1 MLLVLQS
8 RIISNNLTKRSAGA
22 MTEKKAAAIP
32 FVHGATGGKM
42 QEDLGLFRQKALEL
56 GAAGAEIIRADQL
69 VVDERV
75 RLKCLIP
82 RCLRAGETPNCP
94 PHAPDLDL
102 VRKAF
107 ARYSWG
113 LLIKTHVEPMSD
125 FIPGSNRDK
134 TGIDRSL
141 LFHQKTATIVWEIER
156 LAYKHGYSLAMGLG
170 GGSCKDYLCHGL
182 VCQFKDSGRCR
193 FPLRARPAME
203 ALGIDVVDII
213 GKAGWSAYPLIDDP
227 AEIPCA
233 TSVGLVLIN

>member
-1 MLLVLQS
+1 
-8 RIISNNLTKRSAGA
+8 
-22 MTEKKAAAIP
+22 MTEKKATTTP
-32 FVHGATGGKM
+32 FIHGLTRKRL

-56 GAAGAEIIRADQL
+56 GADGAEIIRADQL
-69 VVDERV
+69 IVDERV

-94 PHAPDLDL
+94 PNAPDLDL

-113 LLIKTHVEPMSD
+113 ILIKTHVEPMSD
-125 FIPGSNRDK
+125 FIPGSSKDK
-134 TGIDRSL
+134 AGTDLSL
-141 LFHQKTATIVWEIER
+141 LFHQKTARIIYELER

-193 FPLRARPAME
+193 FPLRDRPAME

-213 GKAGWSAYPLIDDP
+213 SKAGWSAYPLMDDP
-227 AEIPCA
+227 AGIPCA

>member
-1 MLLVLQS
+1 
-8 RIISNNLTKRSAGA
+8 
-22 MTEKKAAAIP
+22 MTGKKTTAIP
-32 FVHGATGGKM
+32 FVHGLTGEKL
-42 QEDLGLFRQKALEL
+42 QEDLGLFRQKALGL

-94 PHAPDLDL
+94 PNAPDLDL
-102 VRKAF
+102 VRKAL
-107 ARYSWG
+107 ARYTWG
-113 LLIKTHVEPMSD
+113 ILIKTHVEPMSD
-125 FIPGSNRDK
+125 YIPGSSKDK
-134 TGIDRSL
+134 SGTDLSL
-141 LFHQKTATIVWEIER
+141 LFHQKTASIVYEIER

-193 FPLRARPAME
+193 FPLRARPAIE
-203 ALGIDVVDII
+203 ALGIDVVDIM
-213 GKAGWSAYPLIDDP
+213 GKAGWNAYPLLDDP

>member
-1 MLLVLQS
+1 MS
-8 RIISNNLTKRSAGA
+8 T
-22 MTEKKAAAIP
+22 KKAAACPLTSHIA
-32 FVHGATGGKM
+32 GQKI
-42 QEDLGLFRQKALEL
+42 QEDLELFRQKALEL
-56 GAAGAEIIRADQL
+56 GAAGAEIIQAGQL

-94 PHAPDLDL
+94 PHAPELDL

-113 LLIKTHVEPMSD
+113 ILLKTHVEPIAD
-125 FIPGSNRDK
+125 YAPGGSKAKGGTDQ
-134 TGIDRSL
+134 SL
-141 LFHQKTATIVWEIER
+141 LFHQKTAEIVYAIER
-156 LAYKHGYSLAMGLG
+156 LAYQHGYSLAMGLG
-170 GGSCKDYLCHGL
+170 GGSCKDYLCKGL
-182 VCQFKDSGRCR
+182 ICQFKDSGRCR

-213 GKAGWSAYPLIDDP
+213 GKVGWKAYPLLDEL

>member
-1 MLLVLQS
+1 M
-8 RIISNNLTKRSAGA
+8 ISKKGSAL
-22 MTEKKAAAIP
+22 P
-32 FVHGATGGKM
+32 FVHSVTEKRLKA
-42 QEDLGLFRQKALEL
+42 DLELFRQKALEL
-56 GAAGAEIIRADQL
+56 GAAGVEIIRADQL

-94 PHAPDLDL
+94 PNAPDLDL
-102 VRKAF
+102 VRKAIG
-107 ARYSWG
+107 RYSRG

-125 FIPGSNRDK
+125 FIPGNSKDK
-134 TGIDRSL
+134 SGTDRSL
-141 LFHQKTATIVWEIER
+141 LFHQKTANIVYEIER

-213 GKAGWSAYPLIDDP
+213 GKAGWSAYPLVDDP

>member
-1 MLLVLQS
+1 M
-8 RIISNNLTKRSAGA
+8 IS
-22 MTEKKAAAIP
+22 KKGSAIP
-32 FVHGATGGKM
+32 FVHNVTEKRLK
-42 QEDLGLFRQKALEL
+42 EDLDLFRQKALEL

-94 PHAPDLDL
+94 PNTPDLDL
-102 VRKAF
+102 VRKAI
-107 ARYSWG
+107 ARYSRG

-125 FIPGSNRDK
+125 FIPGNTKDK
-134 TGIDRSL
+134 SGTDRSL
-141 LFHQKTATIVWEIER
+141 LFHQKTANIVYEIER

-182 VCQFKDSGRCR
+182 ICQFKDSGRCR

-203 ALGIDVVDII
+203 ALGIDVFDII
-213 GKAGWSAYPLIDDP
+213 GKAGWSAYPLVDDP

>member
-1 MLLVLQS
+1 
-8 RIISNNLTKRSAGA
+8 
-22 MTEKKAAAIP
+22 MTERKATATP
-32 FVHGATGGKM
+32 FVHGLTGEKL

-56 GAAGAEIIRADQL
+56 GAAGAEIIRAEQL

-94 PHAPDLDL
+94 PNAPDLDL

-113 LLIKTHVEPMSD
+113 LLLKTHVEPISD
-125 FIPGSNRDK
+125 FIPGSSKDK
-134 TGIDRSL
+134 SGTDRSL
-141 LFHQKTATIVWEIER
+141 LFHQKTADIVYEIER

-213 GKAGWSAYPLIDDP
+213 GQAGWNAYPLMDNP
-227 AEIPCA
+227 VEIPCA
-233 TSVGLVLIN
+233 SSVGLVLIN

>member
-1 MLLVLQS
+1 M
-8 RIISNNLTKRSAGA
+8 ISKKGSAL
-22 MTEKKAAAIP
+22 P
-32 FVHGATGGKM
+32 FVHSVTEKRLK
-42 QEDLGLFRQKALEL
+42 EDLDLFKQKALEL

-94 PHAPDLDL
+94 PNAPDLDL

-107 ARYSWG
+107 ARYSRG

-125 FIPGSNRDK
+125 FIPGSSKDK
-134 TGIDRSL
+134 SGTDRSL
-141 LFHQKTATIVWEIER
+141 LFHQKTANIVYEIER

-182 VCQFKDSGRCR
+182 ICQFKDSGRCR

-213 GKAGWSAYPLIDDP
+213 GKAGWSAYPLVDDP